1 MIDLRSDTVTR
12 PTREMRV
19 AMADAEVGDDIYGE
33 DPTCRA
39 LEERVADL
47 LGKESAVFTVSGTLA
62 NLLGVR
68 VLVPPGSELLCEST
82 AHVARAEHGSHA
94 VVSGVT
100 FRTWHGDRGRIDL
113 DAISGLSAPDA
124 GPHLVSTAAVSV
136 ENTHN
141 FGGGTVQPYES
152 VRKLR
157 EFTREAGIGL
167 HLDGA
172 RLWNASAAS
181 GIGVDV
187 LAGMFDTVSV
197 CLSKGLGAPVG
208 SLVAGPADLMAEA
221 RSWRRRLGAGWRQAG
236 VLAAAGLHALDQHRG
251 RLEQDHANARM
262 LAAEL
267 HDVAP
272 SLVDPALVET
282 NIVVLDLRGTGH
294 TATRIAELAGAAG
307 VAVSA
312 LGPYTLRLVTHLDVS
327 TADCERAAEVLRGIL
342 G

>member
-12 PTREMRV
+12 PTRAMRA

-33 DPTCRA
+33 DPTCRS

-47 LGKESAVFTVSGTLA
+47 LGKEAAVFTASGTLA

-68 VLVPPGSELLCEST
+68 VLVPPGSELLCEAT

-100 FRTWHGDRGRIDL
+100 FRTWQGDRGRIEL
-113 DAISGLSAPDA
+113 DAIAGLLSPDA

-141 FGGGTVQPYES
+141 FGGGTVQAYES

-157 EFTREAGIGL
+157 ELTRSAGVGL

-172 RLWNASAAS
+172 RLWNASVAS
-181 GIGVDV
+181 GVPVDAT
-187 LAGMFDTVSV
+187 AGLFDTVSV

-208 SLVAGPADLMAEA
+208 SLVAGPADLMSEA
-221 RSWRRRLGAGWRQAG
+221 RRWRRRLGAGWRQAG
-236 VLAAAGLHALDQHRG
+236 ILAAAGHHALDHHRD
-251 RLEQDHANARM
+251 RMAEDHANAHL
-262 LAAEL
+262 LATRL
-267 HDVAP
+267 HEVAP
-272 SLVDPALVET
+272 ALVDPTTVET
-282 NIVVLDLRGTGH
+282 NIVVLDVSGTGRS
-294 TATRIAELAGAAG
+294 AAEVAALASEQG

-312 LGPYTLRLVTHLDVS
+312 LGPTMARLVTHLDVS
-327 TADCERAAEVLRGIL
+327 TADCERAADVLRRIVA
-342 G
+342 